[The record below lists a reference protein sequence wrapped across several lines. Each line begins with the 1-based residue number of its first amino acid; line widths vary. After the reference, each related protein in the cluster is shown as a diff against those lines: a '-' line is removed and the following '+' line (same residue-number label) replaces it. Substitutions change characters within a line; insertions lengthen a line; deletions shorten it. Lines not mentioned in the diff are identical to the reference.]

1 MRLADDLPA
10 VIGDADQL
18 TQVLQN
24 LLDNAVKY
32 GREGGTVRLDVAVA
46 GRAPAPGRAWW

>member
-1 MRLADDLPA
+1 MTLDLRMPSDLPP
-10 VIGDADQL
+10 VTGDADQL

-32 GREGGTVRLDVAVA
+32 GRGGRHGAA
-46 GRAPAPGRAWW
+46 G